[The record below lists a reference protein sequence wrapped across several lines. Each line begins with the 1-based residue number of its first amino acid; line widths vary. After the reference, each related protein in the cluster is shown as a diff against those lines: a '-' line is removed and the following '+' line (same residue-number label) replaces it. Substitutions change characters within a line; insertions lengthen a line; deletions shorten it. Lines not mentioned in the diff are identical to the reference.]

1 MSTKLVWAAAAAL
14 VALSACG
21 GGGGDRDDEPTAV
34 PDSVLASPEEFTR
47 WVGDREESVSRE
59 PLAMNDGMP
68 PTSET
73 AEPVEID

>member
-1 MSTKLVWAAAAAL
+1 MSNKLVWAAATAL
-14 VALSACG
+14 LTLSACG
-21 GGGGDRDDEPTAV
+21 GGGGDRDDELTAV

-47 WVGDREESVSRE
+47 WVGGREDSESKE
-59 PLAMNDGMP
+59 PLAMNEMMP